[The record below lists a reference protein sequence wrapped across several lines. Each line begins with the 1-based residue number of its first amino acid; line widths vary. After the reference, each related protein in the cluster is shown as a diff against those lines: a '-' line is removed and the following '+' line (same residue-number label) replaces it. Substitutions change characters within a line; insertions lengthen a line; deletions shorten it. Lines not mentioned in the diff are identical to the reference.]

1 LHNERRLKRE
11 KVAEKEALKLN
22 ILFVVSV
29 TAGRDWG
36 KYLFKFFLL
45 LLQLMMQLNDAL
57 RIKHTLAGLIR
68 SSYSL

>member
-45 LLQLMMQLNDAL
+45 LLQLNDAL